1 MLWKLICFVS
11 LMLLPLAGAS
21 AKNEGSNEN
30 FPRVVLGVDG
40 IGQPRNLPI
49 LVAERLGYFRAESLT
64 VTLVD
69 APGEPSPAALVKDR
83 RADGAVAFYHHT
95 FMNQTSEHQV
105 TTSVLLMGGT
115 PQLKLMVASRLR
127 GKVKSPADLKGLK
140 VYTGGT
146 NSGKTTSTN
155 WLLEHNGLSIRDYT
169 PLAPT
174 SPGAMAHA
182 LESGAADAIMA
193 HEPDASYYK
202 DSGAAFM
209 LVDLESVEGT
219 RHALGSLY
227 PATALYLPRTY
238 IAEHPDIVR
247 RLVDACRQAVAYI
260 KTHDAAT
267 IADRLPPKVVG
278 KDRPAFVRLLAQ
290 DKRAFE
296 IDGQMPA
303 DAARKE
309 WKVMTALT
317 PKYGAIDFADTSTN
331 RFVSK

>member
-1 MLWKLICFVS
+1 MLRKLICIVS
-11 LMLLPLAGAS
+11 LMLLPLTGAS
-21 AKNEGSNEN
+21 AKKAGSNQN
-30 FPRVVLGVDG
+30 FPRVILGVDG
-40 IGQPRNLPI
+40 IGQPRNLPV

-69 APGEPSPAALVKDR
+69 APGEPSPAALVKDG

-95 FMNQTSEHQV
+95 FMNQTNEHQV

-115 PQLKLMVASRLR
+115 PQLKLMVATRLQ

-140 VYTGGT
+140 IYTGGT

-155 WLLEHNGLSIRDYT
+155 WLLEHDGLGVRDYT

-174 SPGAMAHA
+174 SPKAMAQA
-182 LESGAADAIMA
+182 LASGVADAVMA

-209 LVDLESVEGT
+209 LADLESVEGT
-219 RHALGSLY
+219 RQALGSLY
-227 PATALYLPRTY
+227 PATSLYLPRAY
-238 IAEHPDIVR
+238 IAEHPDTVR
-247 RLVDACRQAVAYI
+247 RLVDACRKAVAYI

-267 IADRLPPKVVG
+267 IADQLPPKVVG
-278 KDRPAFVRLLAQ
+278 KDRPAFIMLLAQ

-303 DAARKE
+303 DAALME

-317 PKYGAIDFADTSTN
+317 PKYGAINFADTFTN
-331 RFVSK
+331 RFASR

>member
-1 MLWKLICFVS
+1 MLRKMICVAS

-21 AKNEGSNEN
+21 ARKAGSNED

-40 IGQPRNLPI
+40 IGQPRNLPV
-49 LVAERLGYFRAESLT
+49 LVAERLGYFRAERLT

-69 APGEPSPAALVKDR
+69 APGEPSPAALVKDG

-95 FMNQTSEHQV
+95 FMNQTNEHQV

-115 PQLKLMVASRLR
+115 PQLKLMVTSRLQ
-127 GKVKSPADLKGLK
+127 GKVKSPTDLKGLK
-140 VYTGGT
+140 IYTGGT

-155 WLLEHNGLSIRDYT
+155 WLLEHNGLSARDYT
-169 PLAPT
+169 SLAPT
-174 SPGAMAHA
+174 SPRAMAQA

-219 RHALGSLY
+219 RQALGSLY
-227 PATALYLPRTY
+227 PATALYVPSAY

-247 RLVDACRQAVAYI
+247 RLVDACLKAMAYI

-267 IADRLPPKVVG
+267 IADQLPPKVVG

-296 IDGQMPA
+296 IDGPMPA
-303 DAARKE
+303 DAARME
-309 WKVMTALT
+309 WQVMTSLT
-317 PKYGAIDFADTSTN
+317 PKYGAIDFDDTFTN
-331 RFVSK
+331 RFVAH